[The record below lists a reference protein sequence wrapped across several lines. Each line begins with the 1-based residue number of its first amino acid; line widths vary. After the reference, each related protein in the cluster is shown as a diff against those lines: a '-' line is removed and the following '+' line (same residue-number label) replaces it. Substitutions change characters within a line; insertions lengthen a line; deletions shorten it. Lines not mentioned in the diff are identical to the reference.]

1 MINTLLKYVVSFALI
16 FICLAIGNW
25 IQQMLGVAIP
35 GSIFGMLLLFTLL
48 ASGFAPVDW
57 VRPGAHLFIRYMML
71 LFVPISV
78 GLMNHFDMLLTNA
91 WAILASAIGG
101 SAIVMVSLGLI
112 LDRFLNADKKRIDV
126 KKNIKTDANGVKG
139 KA

>member
-1 MINTLLKYVVSFALI
+1 
-16 FICLAIGNW
+16 
-25 IQQMLGVAIP
+25 MLGVAIP

-48 ASGFAPVDW
+48 ASGFAPVGW